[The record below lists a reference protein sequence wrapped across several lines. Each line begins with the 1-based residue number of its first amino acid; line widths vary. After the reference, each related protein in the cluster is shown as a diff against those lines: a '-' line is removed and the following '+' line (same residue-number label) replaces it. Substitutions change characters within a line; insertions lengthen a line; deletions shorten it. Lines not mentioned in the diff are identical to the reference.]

1 MVFKF
6 QKILFL
12 EFRVARVSKKR
23 PGSVRVFKNTGT
35 AGQISGRVWTRP
47 SPKVPTNSFNVSVL
61 NHNISV
67 LTFSQQFS
75 AVVTVSFELN
85 YLFLCGGPPFFSIKT
100 F

>member
-35 AGQISGRVWTRP
+35 AGQILGRVWTRP
-47 SPKVPTNSFNVSVL
+47 SPSFNTIDFWFPLVL
-61 NHNISV
+61 DD
-67 LTFSQQFS
+67 
-75 AVVTVSFELN
+75 
-85 YLFLCGGPPFFSIKT
+85 
-100 F
+100 

>member
-6 QKILFL
+6 QKILFQ

-47 SPKVPTNSFNVSVL
+47 SPNVHS
-61 NHNISV
+61 N
-67 LTFSQQFS
+67 
-75 AVVTVSFELN
+75 AVKRKITESNGVWDEAHFM
-85 YLFLCGGPPFFSIKT
+85 PF
-100 F
+100 

>member
-23 PGSVRVFKNTGT
+23 PGLVRVFKNTGT

-47 SPKVPTNSFNVSVL
+47 SPTSATAH
-61 NHNISV
+61 NHREYARYTYIYKMV
-67 LTFSQQFS
+67 GIFLLKIIFKHY
-75 AVVTVSFELN
+75 FELR
-85 YLFLCGGPPFFSIKT
+85 
-100 F
+100 